1 MSGDKTERPTPKKLR
16 DARKKGEVATSK
28 EVVSSALILS
38 FLGLFA
44 ATMPSLI
51 DRFQAMML
59 MPVPL
64 LNDDFSAAAGKLFQG
79 YLSGAALML
88 APFLLIPVVVPIA
101 GFVLQFGMLFSG
113 EGVKPSLK
121 KLNPASYV
129 KKTFGL
135 QNLIEF
141 LKSVVKIIILS
152 LIILVILR
160 DGMQAIIR
168 APECGLNCL
177 SQVVGVLL
185 MQLTL
190 WVAGPL
196 IVIAAA
202 DFGYQKWS
210 FTNKHKMSKDEV
222 KREYKESEGDPIIKG
237 QRKQLH
243 QQMIMEGQV
252 DRSRKATVMVTNP
265 THVAIA
271 VYYRQDET
279 PLPIVTAMGT
289 DLLARRMIEA
299 ATAAG
304 VPIMQNI
311 PLAHA
316 LLENASLDEYIPSE
330 LIEPFAEVLR
340 ALRDIAPAMD

>member
-28 EVVSSALILS
+28 EVVSSALILA

-44 ATMPSLI
+44 GTMPSLI
-51 DRFQAMML
+51 DRFESL
-59 MPVPL
+59 ILLPVPL
-64 LNDDFSAAAGKLFQG
+64 LNDDFSAATGKLFQG
-79 YLSGAALML
+79 YLTSAALIL
-88 APFLLIPVVVPIA
+88 APFLVIAVVVPIV
-101 GFVLQFGMLFSG
+101 GYVLQFGMLFSP
-113 EGVKPSLK
+113 EGIKPSLK
-121 KLNPASYV
+121 KMNPGGYV

-141 LKSVVKIIILS
+141 LKSIVKIAILS
-152 LIILVILR
+152 VIIFILLR

-168 APECGLNCL
+168 APACGLDCL
-177 SQVVGVLL
+177 SQVLGVLL
-185 MQLTL
+185 MQLTT

-202 DFGYQKWS
+202 DFGYQKYS

-222 KREYKESEGDPIIKG
+222 KREFKESEGDPMIKG

-252 DRSRKATVMVTNP
+252 DRSRKATVLVTNP

-271 VYYRQDET
+271 VYYRQGET

-289 DLLARRMIEA
+289 DLVARRMIEA
-299 ATAAG
+299 ASQAG
-304 VPIMQNI
+304 VPIMQNV

-316 LLENASLDEYIPSE
+316 LLENAALDEYIPSE

-340 ALRDIAPAMD
+340 ALRDLAPAMD

>member
-1 MSGDKTERPTPKKLR
+1 VSGDKTERPTAKRLR
-16 DARKKGEVATSK
+16 DARKKGEVASSK
-28 EVVSSALILS
+28 EVVSSALILA
-38 FLGLFA
+38 FLGMFA

-51 DRFQAMML
+51 DRFSSMVL

-64 LNDDFSAAAGKLFQG
+64 LNDDFSTAASKLFQG
-79 YLSGAALML
+79 YLTAAALML
-88 APFLLIPVVVPIA
+88 APFLAITIVVPIA
-101 GFVLQFGMLFSG
+101 GYVLQFGMLFSP
-113 EGVKPSLK
+113 EGIKPSAK
-121 KLNPASYV
+121 KMNPASYV
-129 KKTFGL
+129 KKTFGM
-135 QNLIEF
+135 QNLIDF
-141 LKSVVKIIILS
+141 LKSIIKIAILS
-152 LIILVILR
+152 MIIWFVLR
-160 DGMQAIIR
+160 DGMQAIIQ
-168 APECGLNCL
+168 APVCGLDCL
-177 SQVVGVLL
+177 SQVLGVLL
-185 MQLTL
+185 MQLTT

-196 IVIAAA
+196 IIIAAA

-222 KREYKESEGDPIIKG
+222 KREFKESEGDPMIKG

-252 DRSRKATVMVTNP
+252 DRSRKATVLVTNP

-279 PLPIVTAMGT
+279 PLPIITAMGT
-289 DLLARRMIEA
+289 DLVARRMIEA
-299 ATAAG
+299 ATQAG
-304 VPIMQNI
+304 VPVMQNV

-340 ALRDIAPAMD
+340 ALRDLVPATE